1 MAGGKMNYRV
11 QAELNTKRF
20 KAGANELRREFAAL
34 KSGFLGF
41 TASLGA
47 SVGLFGIVS
56 KMKDVAVNL
65 SVARATLKNTSKTA
79 EEFSSN
85 LSFVDRLSKTYKQ
98 EVVSLT
104 DSFAKFHAA
113 AEGTNFS
120 LQQQKD
126 MFEGLTKA
134 AAFYHMSAER
144 TEDMLVAVEQMMS
157 KGKITAE
164 ELRRQLGNNL
174 PGAYAKMAKAAIDT
188 GYAGVKSFADFE
200 KAMKAGKIGVDLLD
214 TFIKNL
220 QKDVDNIDLNSLQ
233 LKANDLSNVF
243 TKFVES
249 SEFEKVLGEIYDRL
263 KAFLEWL
270 SNNFTTVFKTIET
283 LFITVFSVKA
293 IKAVATLWKA
303 LKGVYAGFMAGL
315 KKVLTAIGTIGSN
328 TATLAKLVNG
338 LAKLVNGLRF
348 VRVFG
353 VWAAAIGLVATGI
366 LKIRTEVKNFKKDV
380 EDATDAL
387 KQMASA
393 DWDTKDAQ
401 QRYEKAKEWA
411 ESSDAWL
418 KEHHDSHQANLSRK
432 EYLEGPN
439 YVAPAFSTN
448 AGQMRMAEI
457 KRLDREIKLYNDKQE
472 EYAQAML
479 KMKEAERDL
488 KKIAAG
494 EGTTPTGNTVSETSD
509 FEKTVEKYR
518 EAQKELDNQL
528 KAGAITLAKYNA
540 ETNDLV
546 EKSWQSITAFDN
558 FRAELAKLSPE
569 MQEAGV
575 RLEKAFGELGLTKSI
590 ESVTDAAQDYFK
602 ELVKQNALKQ
612 SNLTTDEEY
621 DKALLKASE
630 TAVEAMSA
638 IKNLEAVLSY
648 LDPITRQVI
657 GSIFEQYNR
666 LHQAEITKK
675 QGEFAADIND
685 LRQAPN
691 LPARW
696 AYRDTTSQFFTK
708 MANSYE
714 SKLEK
719 YKELVKDVMEDMT
732 LLGSMTLEELDAI
745 GEDLKNKAQ
754 NFRDLADLA
763 EWADELQKLKTEWR
777 TSLTDSIVSTTD
789 TMMGL
794 VNSSVQLRDTLDDVK
809 KTDWEKFMAVWD
821 HLIGVFQ
828 TIRNLQEMIMSL
840 QKAQEAFSA
849 AKEAKELRALTSQYF
864 LNEELLAQKKQ
875 EIALDAAAA
884 GQSAANTSASLA
896 EQSALAG
903 KAIAGATA
911 SGAKMAFPYNL
922 IAIAAGVSAVLSG
935 LAFIKKFASGGIVGG
950 NSRSGDRVLAG
961 LNSGEMVINPT
972 QQGNLWRLLNG
983 QGSVSNGGGGKVE
996 FVISGSNLRGVLRNE
1011 EKIRTGRS

>member
-1 MAGGKMNYRV
+1 MANLNYRGKV
-11 QAELNTKRF
+11 SLDITGF
-20 KAGANELRREFAAL
+20 KAAAKTMKAEINGLRSSFM
-34 KSGFLGF
+34 GFVGGLG
-41 TASLGA
+41 ASLGI
-47 SVGLFGIVS
+47 SGLVS
-56 KMKDVAVNL
+56 KMRETATGLN
-65 SVARATLKNTSKTA
+65 VARATLENVSKGTG
-79 EEFSSN
+79 EYGEN
-85 LSFVDRLSKTYKQ
+85 LRFVDQMSKRYHQDLIT
-98 EVVSLT
+98 LT
-104 DSFAKFHAA
+104 DSFSRFHAA
-113 AEGTNFS
+113 AMGTNFS
-120 LQQQKD
+120 LEQQKD
-126 MFEGLTKA
+126 MYEGLVRA
-134 AAFYHMSAER
+134 ATYFHMSSER
-144 TEDMLVAVEQMMS
+144 TENMLIAVEQMMS
-157 KGKITAE
+157 KGKVTAE

-174 PGAYAKMAKAAIDT
+174 PGAYAKMAQAAIQT

-200 KAMKAGKIGVDLLD
+200 KAMKNGQIGVDLLTD
-214 TFIKNL
+214 FIKNL
-220 QKDVDNIDLNSLQ
+220 NEETQHFNTDSLV
-233 LKANDLSNVF
+233 LKANDLKNAF
-243 TKFVES
+243 INFVDGS
-249 SEFEKVLGEIYDRL
+249 QFED
-263 KAFLEWL
+263 F
-270 SNNFTTVFKTIET
+270 
-283 LFITVFSVKA
+283 
-293 IKAVATLWKA
+293 
-303 LKGVYAGFMAGL
+303 LKGVYDKTTDLLGWLSEHFTNLVKKAEVLFGGL
-315 KKVLTAIGTIGSN
+315 LTVKLVKWLATAWKAYSSFFNKIIASFPALTKTLSIHASSWKRIL
-328 TATLAKLVNG
+328 ATLRSGISKGGFVGAFVAVLAAAGIAITDATKKSREWKKALSEVKDELRAIDSINWKKDDDPWSKREAAQQEVDKAEKFLSENYDNYKNWKTRYNSIVEPNSTGGWFGNGIRGAGASQNYAMLAAKERDELETRINTYD
-338 LAKLVNGLRF
+338 AMKKLYQTAQKR
-348 VRVFG
+348 
-353 VWAAAIGLVATGI
+353 VWAA
-366 LKIRTEVKNFKKDV
+366 E
-380 EDATDAL
+380 
-387 KQMASA
+387 
-393 DWDTKDAQ
+393 
-401 QRYEKAKEWA
+401 
-411 ESSDAWL
+411 
-418 KEHHDSHQANLSRK
+418 
-432 EYLEGPN
+432 
-439 YVAPAFSTN
+439 
-448 AGQMRMAEI
+448 AEI
-457 KRLDREIKLYNDKQE
+457 RQLSSGDTITTDNTLTDG
-472 EYAQAML
+472 
-479 KMKEAERDL
+479 AENKFQKALQKFID
-488 KKIAAG
+488 G
-494 EGTTPTGNTVSETSD
+494 E
-509 FEKTVEKYR
+509 
-518 EAQKELDNQL
+518 KELENQRNNHS
-528 KAGAITLAKYNA
+528 ITLDKYNA
-540 ETNDLV
+540 EMNDLV
-546 EKSWQSITAFDN
+546 EKSWLAITAFDD
-558 FRAELAKLSPE
+558 FREELAKLTSDE
-569 MQEAGV
+569 QEAGV

-754 NFRDLADLA
+754 NFRDLADLT

-777 TSLTDSIVSTTD
+777 TSLTDNIVSTTD

-794 VNSSVQLRDTLDDVK
+794 VNSSMQLRDTLDDVK

-849 AKEAKELRALTSQYF
+849 AKEAKELRALNSQYF
-864 LNEELLAQKKQ
+864 LGEELLAQKKQ

-935 LAFIKKFASGGIVGG
+935 LAFIKKFASGGIVKGSL
-950 NSRSGDRVLAG
+950 NGDRNIIGVNG
-961 LNSGEMVINPT
+961 NEMILNGN
-972 QQGNLWRLLNG
+972 QQGRLWNLINH
-983 QGSVSNGGGGKVE
+983 GGTNTGGKQQVE
-996 FVISGSNLRGVLRNE
+996 FKIAGKDLVGVIKNYNTITKG
-1011 EKIRTGRS
+1011 